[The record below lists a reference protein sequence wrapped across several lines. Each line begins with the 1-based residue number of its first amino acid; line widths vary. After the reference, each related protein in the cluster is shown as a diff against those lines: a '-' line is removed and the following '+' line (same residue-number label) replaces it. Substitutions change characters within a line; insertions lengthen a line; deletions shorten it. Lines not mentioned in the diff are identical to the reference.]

1 MRSKIPDNKCHNID
15 TNNQNDKI
23 PESAPSELRYT
34 TTNINKNNKKNNI
47 NKINSNNNYNQK
59 ISAKRILTKK
69 INNDNI
75 NNSMANNINSNSWHE
90 SNNKNNIKSPL
101 LMVPN
106 LFLH

>member
-1 MRSKIPDNKCHNID
+1 MKSKISDNKCHNIN

-23 PESAPSELRYT
+23 PGSAPSELRYT

-47 NKINSNNNYNQK
+47 NKINNNNNYNQK

-75 NNSMANNINSNSWHE
+75 NNSMANNINPNSWNE
-90 SNNKNNIKSPL
+90 SNNKNNITLL

-106 LFLH
+106 SILH